1 MLVDRKIGVC
11 YPKQLNKQMKKIIP
25 FIIFISFSILCNSQG
40 CGSITKGMLAI
51 NKSNL
56 EEAQKHFESASKELE
71 EAESNGETKQTKC
84 YAKYYYGL
92 GHISLQNYEKS
103 EVVDLVE
110 KVALLNEAEKYLLKF
125 FDLSYEDKVF
135 TTRAITDMEAV
146 ANRQKGLAID
156 YYNTADYQSAMRLF
170 EKAIKNKTR
179 LGDNYL
185 DLHAFESAAITSSIL
200 GDFEKSLKYIEV
212 LIKNPEMEVNGEKN
226 DQEINLRR
234 KSTYL
239 AGNGDEG
246 KAIACLDSALNIYPK
261 SLSLKKEKLR
271 IYNEVGNLDSVLVLL
286 EDITQEIDNDV
297 QMYTVMGGIYVKKGR
312 LDESYKAYKKA
323 LEIDPANKYAIF
335 GLGVYYINKSN
346 EYINSPDTL
355 SDEESNK
362 VIAEQNK
369 NIDKAIFFF
378 NKYLKIEP
386 GDQQCLKTLKQIYE
400 VRGDEEK
407 LEEINKQLATE

>member
-1 MLVDRKIGVC
+1 
-11 YPKQLNKQMKKIIP
+11 MKKTIP
-25 FIIFISFSILCNSQG
+25 FLTFISFSILSYSQG

-51 NKSNL
+51 NKSKI
-56 EEAQKHFESASKELE
+56 EEAQKHFEAASKELK
-71 EAESNGETKQTKC
+71 EAESNGETKQPKC
-84 YAKYYYGL
+84 YAKYHYGL

-110 KVALLNEAEKYLLKF
+110 KVALLNEAEKHFQQF
-125 FDLSYEDKVF
+125 FALSYEDKVF
-135 TTRAITDMEAV
+135 STRVITDMEAV

-156 YYNTADYQSAMRLF
+156 YYNTGDYQSAMRLF
-170 EKAIKNKTR
+170 EKAINNKSK
-179 LGDNYL
+179 LGENYL

-200 GDFEKSLKYIEV
+200 GDYAKSLKYINI
-212 LIKNPEMEVNGEKN
+212 LIQNPDMQVNGEDN
-226 DQEINLRR
+226 NQEINLRR

-239 AGNGDEG
+239 AGNGDEQ
-246 KAIACLDSALNIYPK
+246 KAIDCLDSALKIFPQ

-271 IYNEVGNLDSVLVLL
+271 IYNEAGNLDSVLVLL
-286 EDITQEIDNDV
+286 EDITQKIENDV

-323 LEIDPANKYAIF
+323 LEIDPTNKYAIF

-346 EYINSPDTL
+346 EYINTPDTI

-362 VIAEQNK
+362 IISEQNK

-386 GDQQCLKTLKQIYE
+386 GDQQCLQTLKQIYQA
-400 VRGDEEK
+400 RGDEEK

>member
-1 MLVDRKIGVC
+1 
-11 YPKQLNKQMKKIIP
+11 MKKIVP
-25 FIIFISFSILCNSQG
+25 FLTLISFSISSYSQG

-51 NKSNL
+51 NKSKF
-56 EEAQKHFESASKELE
+56 EEAQKHFETAGKELE
-71 EAESNGETKQTKC
+71 EAESNGETKQPKC
-84 YAKYYYGL
+84 YTKYHYGL
-92 GHISLQNYEKS
+92 GHIALQNYEKA

-110 KVALLNEAEKYLLKF
+110 KVALLNEAEKHFQQF
-125 FDLSYEDKVF
+125 FALSYEDKVF

-156 YYNTADYQSAMRLF
+156 YYNAADYQSAMRLF
-170 EKAIKNKTR
+170 EKAINNKAK
-179 LGDNYL
+179 LGENYL
-185 DLHAFESAAITSSIL
+185 DLHAFESAAITASIL
-200 GDFEKSLKYIEV
+200 GDYSKSLKYINI
-212 LIKNPEMEVNGEKN
+212 LIQNPDMQVNGEEN
-226 DQEINLRR
+226 NQEINLRR

-239 AGNGDEG
+239 AGNGDEQ
-246 KAIACLDSALNIYPK
+246 KAIACLDSALKLFPQ

-271 IYNEVGNLDSVLVLL
+271 IYNEAGNLDSVLVLL
-286 EDITQEIDNDV
+286 EDITQKIENDV

-312 LDESYKAYKKA
+312 LEESYKAYKKA
-323 LEIDPANKYAIF
+323 LEIDPTNKYAIF

-346 EYINSPDTL
+346 EYINAPDTL

-362 VIAEQNK
+362 IIAEQNK

-386 GDQQCLKTLKQIYE
+386 GDQQCLQTLKQIYQA
-400 VRGDEEK
+400 RGDEDK